1 MGNILDDEE
10 LKEGDGLVM
19 VNSAGKLDQK
29 IFNDNSSISS
39 NKANA
44 NDGSQ
49 LMGDYW
55 KVQFEEIQAKARQNE
70 FDKKVLDRKNQILEE
85 KCMKL
90 ES

>member
-44 NDGSQ
+44 NDGS
-49 LMGDYW
+49 
-55 KVQFEEIQAKARQNE
+55 
-70 FDKKVLDRKNQILEE
+70 
-85 KCMKL
+85 
-90 ES
+90 